1 MAAITFLVFMGLN
14 TAVAEKPDPLFSSQL
29 HSTSLI
35 SRSLGGAGTAMP
47 MGVMQGLVNPALTYS
62 YRSQL
67 PERGA
72 VALGY
77 NNDTLYEKVQIP
89 AGVSFANRD
98 GALGLFYEAKSG
110 SAGDLHTF
118 VANFAGRLSEQVDAQ
133 GPVEYGLKFKYQRIG
148 RSEQMLDPL
157 RRDGFVQS
165 GSGQTTDTTLFS
177 AVDTSTALKNNHYI
191 RTLSMDLGFYQSNVA
206 TNLDFS
212 LVARN
217 LLGYNWQR
225 NSVALVETTV
235 SDTINESIVV
245 ISKQEYEKSE
255 EKDRGWLGSRYR
267 ALVTGV
273 AYRVYLSN
281 GRIELTLPLDIEI
294 YGLFDREV
302 DRVYIFRSG
311 LQTRL
316 FENFYVRFGFAR
328 APEAL
333 SEVLS
338 TISKENM
345 IFGGA
350 GLVVDPVRI
359 DFSMGK
365 DQWGVCAT
373 LEF

>member
-1 MAAITFLVFMGLN
+1 MVVITFFFIGLN
-14 TAVAEKPDPLFSSQL
+14 TVFAQKPDPLFSSQL

-35 SRSLGGAGTAMP
+35 SRSLGGAGTAIP

-62 YRSQL
+62 YRSAL

-77 NNDTLYEKVQIP
+77 NKDTLYEKVQIP
-89 AGVSFANRD
+89 AGLSFANKD
-98 GALGLFYEAKSG
+98 GALGFFYEGNSG
-110 SAGDLHTF
+110 SAGDIHTF
-118 VANFAGRLSEQVDAQ
+118 VANFAGRINEQVDAQ
-133 GPVEYGLKFKYQRIG
+133 GPVEYGLNFKYQRIG

-157 RRDGFVQS
+157 RRDGFVLN
-165 GSGQTTDTTLFS
+165 GSEQTDTTFFS
-177 AVDTSTALKNNHYI
+177 AVDTSTALKNSNKI

-217 LLGYNWQR
+217 LLGYSWER
-225 NSVALVETTV
+225 NSVALVETAV
-235 SDTINESIVV
+235 SDTINDSIVV
-245 ISKQEYEKSE
+245 VKEQVYEESE

-267 ALVTGV
+267 ILVAGI
-273 AYRVYLSN
+273 AYRAYLSD

-294 YGLFDREV
+294 YGLFDRKV
-302 DRVYIFRSG
+302 DRVYAFRSG
-311 LQTRL
+311 LQARL
-316 FENFYVRFGFAR
+316 FTRFYVRFGFAR

-338 TISKENM
+338 TIRTENM

-350 GLVVDPVRI
+350 GLVVDPIQI

-365 DQWGVCAT
+365 DLWGVCAT
-373 LEF
+373 FEF